1 MRTRVKITGAVTER
15 MAGRYLTEWQRGS
28 CKTVMFL
35 QWGNILFL
43 TGVPLMGDPKG
54 ALDFYLPWFYNRSKI
69 DLLRRFRM
77 PVNLSIKNV
86 PDHVAEEVRKRAAKH
101 HRSLQ
106 GELISI
112 LEETVAPE
120 KMMTPAGFL
129 KEIRAFSLKTPSE
142 SSKMARR
149 DRDAR
154 SNR

>member
-1 MRTRVKITGAVTER
+1 M
-15 MAGRYLTEWQRGS
+15 
-28 CKTVMFL
+28 
-35 QWGNILFL
+35 
-43 TGVPLMGDPKG
+43 
-54 ALDFYLPWFYNRSKI
+54 
-69 DLLRRFRM
+69 
-77 PVNLSIKNV
+77 NLSIKNV

-112 LEETVAPE
+112 LEETVAQE
-120 KMMTPAGFL
+120 KRMTPAGFL

-142 SSKMARR
+142 SLKIVRR

>member
-1 MRTRVKITGAVTER
+1 
-15 MAGRYLTEWQRGS
+15 
-28 CKTVMFL
+28 
-35 QWGNILFL
+35 
-43 TGVPLMGDPKG
+43 
-54 ALDFYLPWFYNRSKI
+54 
-69 DLLRRFRM
+69 M

-112 LEETVAPE
+112 LEETVAQGE
-120 KMMTPAGFL
+120 RMTPASFL
-129 KEIRAFSLKTPSE
+129 KEIRVFGPKTPSE
-142 SSKMARR
+142 SLKIVRR